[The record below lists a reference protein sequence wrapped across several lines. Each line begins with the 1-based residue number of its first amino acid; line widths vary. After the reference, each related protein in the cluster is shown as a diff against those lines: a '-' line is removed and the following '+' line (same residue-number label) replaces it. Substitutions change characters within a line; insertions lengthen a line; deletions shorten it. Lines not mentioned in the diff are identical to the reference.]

1 MKLSPSFQ
9 SRSIRLWLLVVLSAA
24 LLCGQ
29 ASTGRVEGIVMDS
42 SGALMPNAKVT
53 VRDMKRDIPVTS
65 TTGADGHFIFPSLQ
79 PSTYQLVVE
88 AAGFNKAVVENIE
101 VNVSVTVSQQ
111 IKLEV
116 GAVTE
121 QVVVSAEAVRVNVS
135 DAQLGRT
142 ITMKDIDSL
151 PQLGRNPMAL
161 AVFQPGVAITN
172 PGDTTF
178 ARINGGRQGSNNAKL
193 DGIDVNDAV
202 VPRLGL
208 SLTAVNLDSVG
219 EFRIITNGGKAE
231 YGRNA
236 GGQMEMITR
245 SGTNSF
251 HGNGYEYLRNTEL
264 NANTFFSNRS
274 GLPRPKFIQN
284 TFGGA
289 FGGRLIK
296 DKTFF
301 FGNYQG
307 QRTAQ
312 EVVRNRTVLTPEAKA
327 GNFRY
332 VVGGVTQSVNI
343 PSLDPL
349 GRGIDPFVKTNALDL
364 LPNPNNV
371 ELGDGLNTAGF
382 RFNNPNSS
390 YSDQFTIKADHQ
402 LTSTHRIFYRH
413 SWFRTYSIDAL
424 NNADA
429 TFPGQPQGNQ
439 GGTRWGYGVGSD
451 WAITPTLI
459 NEFRFGHQTASTAF
473 NRPGRPQGPA
483 FISNLFTDPINSVFA
498 QGRNSPVYDFSNNMT
513 KIAGKHTFKG
523 GYTFR
528 RVLQY
533 GYNDAGAYP
542 NITTGLANGN
552 APTVPNPP
560 GASSA
565 DAQRFQL
572 LYNDLL
578 GRVSQVTTTFYSDL
592 TKFQP
597 AGSARIRDFLLWD
610 HSFFFQDDWKVNRK
624 LTLNVGV
631 RYELFGPPTELS
643 GYQGTLDQIANIGP
657 TANIDGMS
665 VVKRPK
671 FYNRDKNDFAPRI
684 GFAWDPTGSGKT
696 AIRGSYGLY
705 YDRIIGA
712 TTSSVDGATPG
723 FAQAVNVLPNQNA
736 GSDVRISTPT
746 PYPQLPPAPV
756 LTQPSNRNITVTVF
770 GEGLKTGYVH
780 QANFTIQRELLRNTV
795 LDLGWVR
802 TRGSGL
808 FVWADYNQPRAYGD
822 FLTAFQELQRF
833 STNGAAPSA
842 NNTLVRIFGTPAA
855 AVTGVGGATV
865 LSQGLLYTGA
875 NNVDRTNFSRYAA
888 AGLNQFYLRNYPQFN
903 QLFVG
908 VNEGKSWYDSFQMS
922 LRRTAGALTFQA
934 NYTWSKNLDNISVEG
949 NGTAGSNVIDN
960 YNFNNF
966 KGRSDADI
974 PHSFNGSFIYELPIG
989 TGKFIGGGM
998 PRWASKIV
1006 GGWAVGSLVLWQSG
1020 ATYTIGSQRLTSSA
1034 NLATWANYSGDRNF
1048 GKVERRG
1055 NGVFWFDPSLVSQ
1068 FSFPNAGEFGTSGR
1082 NSFRGP
1088 RYFGTD
1094 LSLVK
1099 RFGMPWGEQHR
1110 VTFRAEMYNAFNN
1123 ANFANPSV
1131 NITNTATFGQ
1141 ISAITGNQRLMQMAL
1156 RYDF

>member
-142 ITMKDIDSL
+142 ITMKDIDTL

-402 LTSTHRIFYRH
+402 
-413 SWFRTYSIDAL
+413 
-424 NNADA
+424 
-429 TFPGQPQGNQ
+429 
-439 GGTRWGYGVGSD
+439 
-451 WAITPTLI
+451 
-459 NEFRFGHQTASTAF
+459 
-473 NRPGRPQGPA
+473 
-483 FISNLFTDPINSVFA
+483 
-498 QGRNSPVYDFSNNMT
+498 
-513 KIAGKHTFKG
+513 
-523 GYTFR
+523 
-528 RVLQY
+528 
-533 GYNDAGAYP
+533 
-542 NITTGLANGN
+542 
-552 APTVPNPP
+552 
-560 GASSA
+560 
-565 DAQRFQL
+565 
-572 LYNDLL
+572 
-578 GRVSQVTTTFYSDL
+578 
-592 TKFQP
+592 
-597 AGSARIRDFLLWD
+597 
-610 HSFFFQDDWKVNRK
+610 
-624 LTLNVGV
+624 
-631 RYELFGPPTELS
+631 
-643 GYQGTLDQIANIGP
+643 
-657 TANIDGMS
+657 
-665 VVKRPK
+665 
-671 FYNRDKNDFAPRI
+671 
-684 GFAWDPTGSGKT
+684 
-696 AIRGSYGLY
+696 
-705 YDRIIGA
+705 
-712 TTSSVDGATPG
+712 
-723 FAQAVNVLPNQNA
+723 
-736 GSDVRISTPT
+736 
-746 PYPQLPPAPV
+746 
-756 LTQPSNRNITVTVF
+756 
-770 GEGLKTGYVH
+770 
-780 QANFTIQRELLRNTV
+780 
-795 LDLGWVR
+795 
-802 TRGSGL
+802 
-808 FVWADYNQPRAYGD
+808 
-822 FLTAFQELQRF
+822 
-833 STNGAAPSA
+833 
-842 NNTLVRIFGTPAA
+842 
-855 AVTGVGGATV
+855 
-865 LSQGLLYTGA
+865 
-875 NNVDRTNFSRYAA
+875 
-888 AGLNQFYLRNYPQFN
+888 
-903 QLFVG
+903 
-908 VNEGKSWYDSFQMS
+908 
-922 LRRTAGALTFQA
+922 
-934 NYTWSKNLDNISVEG
+934 
-949 NGTAGSNVIDN
+949 
-960 YNFNNF
+960 
-966 KGRSDADI
+966 
-974 PHSFNGSFIYELPIG
+974 
-989 TGKFIGGGM
+989 
-998 PRWASKIV
+998 
-1006 GGWAVGSLVLWQSG
+1006 
-1020 ATYTIGSQRLTSSA
+1020 
-1034 NLATWANYSGDRNF
+1034 
-1048 GKVERRG
+1048 
-1055 NGVFWFDPSLVSQ
+1055 
-1068 FSFPNAGEFGTSGR
+1068 
-1082 NSFRGP
+1082 
-1088 RYFGTD
+1088 
-1094 LSLVK
+1094 
-1099 RFGMPWGEQHR
+1099 
-1110 VTFRAEMYNAFNN
+1110 
-1123 ANFANPSV
+1123 
-1131 NITNTATFGQ
+1131 
-1141 ISAITGNQRLMQMAL
+1141 
-1156 RYDF
+1156 